1 MGYTYDEFMSA
12 ANSAGLTKAFTEQ
25 DLQVAQKNP
34 EYGFSLLSL
43 MKDRSKATTAEQQLI
58 ATEAAN
64 QLRKN
69 YGIYSTGTAGAESTY
84 APSYGSKITGTM
96 DAIDSY
102 GPFQYANQEGYQK
115 LLDSVANPEPFSYDP
130 ESDPSYNAYA
140 KAYMREG
147 ERASADALAKAAA
160 ATGGR
165 PSSYA
170 VSAAQ
175 QAANYYAAQ
184 MADALPT
191 LEQNAYSRYLSDINN
206 RVTALNAMNTDKQ
219 FAYTDWLQRYN
230 MMQNSLNNYQ
240 TQDATDYQR
249 YLDTVADQQWQKT
262 FDYNKG
268 RDMVADQQWQKTFDY
283 NKGQDTLD
291 RQGEQES
298 AAKSE
303 LVTLITNTGYRPT
316 EKELAAAGMSQEQAD
331 AYLSVYNKDLSAGSS
346 GSATGNGT
354 VKKYSYDT
362 HGYTEEQIKDLQ
374 RAAGIKVDGIW
385 GPDTQAAYE
394 KLVLGSDEPGDNLA
408 DEFNPTLYDGWDAGD
423 WEGFFAMIRQSE
435 GKASAEETLKQFTS
449 KGLIPTNMVVYAAIG
464 ARGGQ
469 MGH

>member
-12 ANSAGLTKAFTEQ
+12 ADSAGLTKAFSKQ

-43 MKDRSKATTAEQQLI
+43 MKDRNKATTAEQQLL

-69 YGIYSTGTAGAESTY
+69 YGIYNTGTTGMESTY
-84 APSYGSKITGTM
+84 APAYGSKITGTLG
-96 DAIDSY
+96 AIDSY
-102 GPFQYANQEGYQK
+102 GSFQYANQEGYQK

-130 ESDPSYNAYA
+130 ESDPSYKAYA
-140 KAYMREG
+140 KAYLREG
-147 ERASADALAKAAA
+147 ERASADALAQAAA

-170 VSAAQ
+170 ISAAQ

-184 MADALPT
+184 LADALPT

-219 FAYTDWLQRYN
+219 FAYSDWLQRYN
-230 MMQNSLNNYQ
+230 MMQNSLQNYQ
-240 TQDATDYQR
+240 NQDATDYQR
-249 YLDTVADQQWQKT
+249 YLNAV
-262 FDYNKG
+262 NH
-268 RDMVADQQWQKTFDY
+268 
-283 NKGQDTLD
+283 
-291 RQGEQES
+291 QGEQES

-316 EKELAAAGMSQEQAD
+316 AEELAAAGMSREIAD
-331 AYLSVYNKDLSAGSS
+331 AYLSVYNNGLGAGSS
-346 GSATGNGT
+346 SGGGTATG
-354 VKKYSYDT
+354 SQYDT
-362 HGYTEEQIKDLQ
+362 HGYTKEQIKELQ
-374 RAAGIKVDGIW
+374 SAAGIKVDGIW

-394 KLVLGSDEPGDNLA
+394 ELVLGGGEPDESTT
-408 DEFNPTLYDGWDAGD
+408 DEFNPTLYDGWGAGE
-423 WEGFFAMIRQSE
+423 WEGFFAMIRQNE
-435 GKASAEETLKQFTS
+435 GKASAEETLEQFTS